1 MAGICETSRMRRVS
15 RNRRCGSA
23 RYVAD
28 VSISTGK
35 YRLPPGLALWRE
47 SYPIVAHR
55 FPRSQGRAGRGN
67 PRLCSQTLLSLVC
80 HDRFIRSVPRCTR
93 IQGKGKKGIER
104 ERERFVDCRRM
115 CSCLYAILIRWV
127 AWLAMRFRCGE
138 RTDEIETL
146 LILLALGAVVFV
158 HTPMRV
164 STIR

>member
-1 MAGICETSRMRRVS
+1 MAGICEISRMRRVS

-80 HDRFIRSVPRCTR
+80 HDRFIRATVYKDTR
-93 IQGKGKKGIER
+93 EGKKGDR